1 MKNKERADEMNALS
15 TAVIALAAVLS
26 LMVGFYFN
34 LVSSNTNMIKIIF
47 LELLLLF
54 AIVMFILRIKEGIK
68 NEAI

>member
-26 LMVGFYFN
+26 LMDGFYFN
-34 LVSSNTNMIKIIF
+34 LASSKTNMIKIIF